1 MRLNDVFHN
10 RQPQPG
16 AASITAAGF
25 INAEEAFEYFVQRF
39 SWNAGAVVNDG
50 YFNHFLPRLIFRGFH
65 PHSTTMATIFDGV
78 IDEIKNNLLH
88 SVSINM

>member
-39 SWNAGAVVNDG
+39 SWNAGAIVSGGSGAAVDK
-50 YFNHFLPRLIFRGFH
+50 IAAMEESGFV
-65 PHSTTMATIFDGV
+65 MAASPAGLVEAV
-78 IDEIKNNLLH
+78 IKAIANFSD
-88 SVSINM
+88 